1 MADIVSPEKRSRMM
15 AGIRGKN
22 TRPEM
27 IVRRTLFSAGYRYR
41 LYRKD
46 LPGTP
51 DIVLP
56 KYRCVIFVN
65 GCFWHG
71 HENCRLFR
79 LPKSNTEFWRAK
91 IEGNIARNRQKYD
104 ALAER
109 GWRIIIVWECA
120 MKGKYALSGSQLIHT
135 LANAIH
141 NRHEEVLEIEGQKHV
156 VLPDS
161 DYSN

>member
-1 MADIVSPEKRSRMM
+1 M
-15 AGIRGKN
+15 AGIQGKN

-56 KYRCVIFVN
+56 RYHCVIFVN

-79 LPKSNTEFWRAK
+79 LPKSNTEFWRVK
-91 IEGNIARNRQKYD
+91 IEGNIARDREKYD
-104 ALAER
+104 ALVER

-120 MKGKYALSGSQLIHT
+120 IKGSQRLSHADFQYQ
-135 LANAIH
+135 LFNAIT
-141 NRHEEVLEIEGQKHV
+141 EKKKCLVIKGG
-156 VLPDS
+156 
-161 DYSN
+161 

>member
-1 MADIVSPEKRSRMM
+1 M
-15 AGIRGKN
+15 AGIQGKN
-22 TRPEM
+22 TGPEM

-56 KYRCVIFVN
+56 RYRCVIFVN

-91 IEGNIARNRQKYD
+91 IEGNIARDRKKYD

-120 MKGKYALSGSQLIHT
+120 VKGAQRLSHADFQYQLFH
-135 LANAIH
+135 AIS
-141 NRHEEVLEIEGQKHV
+141 EKKKCLVIKG
-156 VLPDS
+156 D
-161 DYSN
+161 